1 MRLLKID
8 DDEEIELY
16 VIKQIDDKKFRIP
29 VQVDEDAQLKKNQIP
44 DGIIMVRSYSGG
56 NHRYFK
62 ALWNKEYEFKKRDY
76 LETAKS
82 LDKLISKL
90 KEKEY
95 GCYVFNWENG
105 KRLL

>member
-1 MRLLKID
+1 MI
-8 DDEEIELY
+8 
-16 VIKQIDDKKFRIP
+16 KKFRIP
-29 VQVDEDAQLKKNQIP
+29 VQVDEDAQLKNQIP
-44 DGIIMVRSYSGG
+44 DGIIMVRSYSGKD
-56 NHRYFK
+56 HRYFK

-95 GCYVFNWENG
+95 GDYVLNLENG